1 MPPLSSG
8 LIIEESDQ
16 EFLGYGASVFSM
28 KLEAGSFPANGP
40 E

>member
-8 LIIEESDQ
+8 LIIEESD
-16 EFLGYGASVFSM
+16 FLSYGASVFSM